1 MASLIAFGLIGLVA
15 ALRLPSKLDR
25 SAAVADS

>member
-15 ALRLPSKLDR
+15 ALRLPKRVDGR
-25 SAAVADS
+25 AAVADA